1 MVRILGVMMIL
12 LTACTSVAAQ
22 VTSTT
27 VGLTSTTVPSAPPT
41 TGATTTTFRIT
52 EATTSTP
59 SPVPTVDE
67 YGRPAWL
74 GTRILPVDD
83 RGFGEVRPTPDEL
96 IGRAF
101 GTVDLLAPPATADF
115 ASTVMPVPDDVLDRS
130 TWTADC
136 PVQSEDLAYVTVSH
150 FGFDGRLHTGELL
163 VNRSVADGI
172 VEVFRLLWEA
182 QYPIEEMRV
191 VAAPELDSP
200 PTGDGNNTTAFVC
213 RAATGGSAW
222 SQHAYGLAIDINP
235 FQNPY
240 LKGDLV
246 LPELASHYIDRG
258 SGEPGMIGSDGAVT
272 KAFGA
277 LGWGWGGEWSSLKD
291 WMHFSQNGR

>member
-12 LTACTSVAAQ
+12 LTACTSAAAQ

-27 VGLTSTTVPSAPPT
+27 VGPTSTTIPSALPT
-41 TGATTTTFRIT
+41 TRATTTTLLLT

-59 SPVPTVDE
+59 ALAPSVDE

-74 GTRILPVDD
+74 GTRILPIDD

-96 IGRAF
+96 IRRAF

-115 ASTVMPVPDDVLDRS
+115 ASAVMPVPDDVLDRS

-136 PVQSEDLAYVTVSH
+136 PVQPEDLAYVTVSH
-150 FGFDGRLHTGELL
+150 FGFDGRLHTGELI

-172 VEVFRLLWEA
+172 VDVFRLLWEA

-191 VAAPELDSP
+191 VAAPELELP

-213 RAATGGSAW
+213 RAATGGSQW

-235 FQNPY
+235 FHNPY

-246 LPELASHYIDRG
+246 LPELATYYVDRELG
-258 SGEPGMIGSDGAVT
+258 GAGMIERDGAVT
-272 KAFGA
+272 DAFQA
-277 LGWGWGGEWSSLKD
+277 LGWGWGGNWSSLKD